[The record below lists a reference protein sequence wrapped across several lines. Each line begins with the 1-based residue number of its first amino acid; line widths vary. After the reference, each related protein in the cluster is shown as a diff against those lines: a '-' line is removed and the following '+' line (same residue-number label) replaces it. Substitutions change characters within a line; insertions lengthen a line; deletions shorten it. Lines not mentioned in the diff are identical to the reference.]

1 MLIALAL
8 LAVAFN
14 AFGAKNLPS
23 VEGFLL
29 FFDIIGFFCV
39 LIPLWVLAPMVSASD
54 VFTSFLNGGEWSSV
68 GAACL
73 VSRRKGV

>member
-1 MLIALAL
+1 MHQAIGKHPLAAMSLLKDRTELTIAHHRQQTIMLIALAL

-29 FFDIIGFFCV
+29 FFDVIGFFCV
-39 LIPLWVLAPMVSASD
+39 LIP
-54 VFTSFLNGGEWSSV
+54 
-68 GAACL
+68 
-73 VSRRKGV
+73 